1 MDGVDANGEAVD
13 GVSPPV
19 ITTTCL
25 LSKSASP
32 KALLIDLSAHPD
44 GFEITNVAIY
54 DKALA
59 EKTGADA
66 DWTRRSLYMGP
77 HYDTLDTSVQD
88 AFGSYLA
95 ERGVDEA
102 LCKFFLPQGGALV
115 TAAPGL
121 ANRPPLVAHGHPAA
135 PCNSFQADTQPT
147 SSSST
152 ASTRSRRT
160 TSPGSP
166 ASRTSSRRKREAN
179 QMQNMNH
186 SETC

>member
-1 MDGVDANGEAVD
+1 MRGVCFARQICGEHKAGRHSCIVSKAQANDSIKLTFQVSDLDESEPMDGVDSNGEAID
-13 GVSPPV
+13 GVSPPC

-25 LSKSASP
+25 LSKSSSP
-32 KALLIDLSAHPD
+32 KSLLIDLGAHPD

-88 AFGSYLA
+88 AFAGYLA

-102 LCKFFLPQGGALV
+102 LCEFD
-115 TAAPGL
+115 
-121 ANRPPLVAHGHPAA
+121 VA
-135 PCNSFQADTQPT
+135 
-147 SSSST
+147 
-152 ASTRSRRT
+152 
-160 TSPGSP
+160 
-166 ASRTSSRRKREAN
+166 
-179 QMQNMNH
+179 
-186 SETC
+186 

>member
-1 MDGVDANGEAVD
+1 MDGVDSNGEAID
-13 GVSPPV
+13 GVSPPC

-32 KALLIDLSAHPD
+32 KSLLIDLGAHPD

-88 AFGSYLA
+88 AFAGFLA

-102 LCKFFLPQGGALV
+102 LCKSGRGRRPRPRVASGGL
-115 TAAPGL
+115 GL
-121 ANRPPLVAHGHPAA
+121 IARG
-135 PCNSFQADTQPT
+135 Q
-147 SSSST
+147 
-152 ASTRSRRT
+152 
-160 TSPGSP
+160 
-166 ASRTSSRRKREAN
+166 E
-179 QMQNMNH
+179 
-186 SETC
+186 